1 MGKWSGRADSD
12 SRGDKSASSVER
24 AGESGA
30 EIKIA
35 VAPPCAT
42 ATPQVGQHNET
53 TLQEGIGLRPRLR
66 VGHPF
71 ALLVVST
78 FPPLKLE
85 KGNSLIVMPLGH
97 NRRDPEFGKIVPL
110 GRSSEGPEGT
120 AGLGPA
126 ILLSLGLHA
135 LIGLMFWHSLVGRG
149 HENPAVTRIIDTRVR
164 NPGMEVEACLRL
176 FDSPKPGLKKAST
189 QP

>member
-1 MGKWSGRADSD
+1 MGERSGRADANTR
-12 SRGDKSASSVER
+12 RGELER
-24 AGESGA
+24 TKRLAGSGSQ

-78 FPPLKLE
+78 FTPLKLE

-110 GRSSEGPEGT
+110 GRSSEG
-120 AGLGPA
+120 
-126 ILLSLGLHA
+126 
-135 LIGLMFWHSLVGRG
+135 
-149 HENPAVTRIIDTRVR
+149 
-164 NPGMEVEACLRL
+164 
-176 FDSPKPGLKKAST
+176 
-189 QP
+189 